1 MNKSLGQSNKNNTN
15 ISMDGIQNIE
25 LKTSVRKEINTRNIL
40 SKKASLVT
48 IPSNRSSQV
57 VVVNQ
62 QK

>member
-40 SKKASLVT
+40 SKKASLAT